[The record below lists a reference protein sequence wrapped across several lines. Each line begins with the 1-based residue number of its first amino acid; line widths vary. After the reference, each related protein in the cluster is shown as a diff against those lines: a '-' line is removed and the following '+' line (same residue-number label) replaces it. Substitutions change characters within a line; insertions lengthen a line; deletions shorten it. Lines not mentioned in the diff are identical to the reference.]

1 MNITNKAIST
11 KFLNIISRTNHVHT
25 EIIMQY
31 GGLRISVTCATTS
44 CSNDSFA
51 LRRIEPIN
59 RWIKACGMLFHSC
72 TSAQCSSCSVSGGF
86 WLWRTR
92 LPSSSHKCSIGDY
105 GGHGRT
111 RMWFWSRKTWQIRAT
126 WHLALSCWKTWSK
139 FRCSK
144 KDRTIGSRISILY
157 FTAFNVPWTI
167 LSWVRPSWQIPAQ
180 ILTLPS
186 PERLDSYTH

>member
-11 KFLNIISRTNHVHT
+11 KFLKIISRTNHVQT
-25 EIIMQY
+25 ELSCSTEVCGVQ
-31 GGLRISVTCATTS
+31 LRVWPPLVATTVS
-44 CSNDSFA
+44 H
-51 LRRIEPIN
+51 LWRIEPIN

-72 TSAQCSSCSVSGGF
+72 TSAYYSFCSVSGGF

-92 LPSSSHKCSIGDY
+92 LPSSSHKCSIGY
-105 GGHGRT
+105 YCGHGRT
-111 RMWFWSRKTWQIRAT
+111 QMWFWLRKSWQIRAT

-139 FRCSK
+139 FRCSR
-144 KDRTIGSRISILY
+144 KDRTIRPSISILY

-180 ILTLPS
+180 ILKLSP
-186 PERLDSYTH
+186 PERSDSYTH